1 MGQIKNI
8 EFKQVALLKNQLNK
22 LEAELYYLSLEEL
35 TDENISKRTDL
46 EHIIMGI
53 EQDIEDIVNIENRNL
68 HK

>member
-46 EHIIMGI
+46 EHLIMGI
-53 EQDIEDIVNIENRNL
+53 EQDIEDIVNIENRNP